1 MIVEESSE
9 EGGRLGS
16 QFYIAGDAFPRT
28 DHLLRA
34 CSTYII
40 HTLNDHFVDDD
51 GELEDSPLTST
62 SETKPD
68 PLNRTRPVS
77 PDGE

>member
-9 EGGRLGS
+9 DSGRLGG
-16 QFYIAGDAFPRT
+16 QFYTAGDAFPRT

-34 CSTYII
+34 CSTYIM

-51 GELEDSPLTST
+51 GELEYRPLTST

-68 PLNRTRPVS
+68 LFTRPRPIS
-77 PDGE
+77 SDGE